1 MWDCSATLV
10 EVHDDWMSTF
20 LEGLLQVPGFEVV
33 EQELCRG
40 LLQNAIFPRGQCKQ
54 NWTNV
59 DVTMTYI
66 WSEGVIQMWQ
76 MYFENCSY

>member
-1 MWDCSATLV
+1 MRDCTATPV
-10 EVHDDWMSTF
+10 EVHDDWMRTF
-20 LEGLLQVPGFEVV
+20 LEELLQVPGFEVV
-33 EQELCRG
+33 EQELCHG
-40 LLQNAIFPRGQCKQ
+40 LQNAIFARGQCKL

-66 WSEGVIQMWQ
+66 WSEGLIQMWQ